1 MQARIAPG
9 PRAEVRCVAL
19 QKCFSLIS
27 TCSATWD
34 EKEDILQSSL
44 VILGSYRALI
54 GSQTEQLAHGVY
66 GLMSILDKPAV
77 SQLLVT
83 LSSGPR
89 EVFKMEYETYLKY
102 RKYSGKV

>member
-9 PRAEVRCVAL
+9 PRAEVRCLAL

-27 TCSATWD
+27 TCSTAWE

-54 GSQTEQLAHGVY
+54 GSQT
-66 GLMSILDKPAV
+66 
-77 SQLLVT
+77 VT
-83 LSSGPR
+83 TCKFDFFFLFPVT
-89 EVFKMEYETYLKY
+89 E
-102 RKYSGKV
+102 

>member
-34 EKEDILQSSL
+34 EKEDVLQSSL

-54 GSQTEQLAHGVY
+54 GSQT
-66 GLMSILDKPAV
+66 
-77 SQLLVT
+77 VT
-83 LSSGPR
+83 TCKFDFFFLFPVT
-89 EVFKMEYETYLKY
+89 E
-102 RKYSGKV
+102 